1 VVPRW
6 FRRPAMWRGGRRR
19 KLIVPKAVPLG
30 APGGRG
36 ESRLRVRL
44 QAHAAKIAK
53 ILRWVYSRRWVDV
66 GTPLAGVHPL
76 LPGRPFK
83 LIT

>member
-1 VVPRW
+1 
-6 FRRPAMWRGGRRR
+6 MQ
-19 KLIVPKAVPLG
+19 KLAVPEEGPSG
-30 APGGRG
+30 ALGGRG

-44 QAHAAKIAK
+44 QAHEAKIAK

-83 LIT
+83 LMT